1 MNEKDNQN
9 SMNQKD
15 NNEKDNQNPVP
26 MDDQNNPNQSAL
38 NDGQPWP
45 FEDENLQKT
54 SSSANI
60 EPLTPPPDASQ
71 PTRSLSQNEDEQPDA
86 SQPKFSITT
95 ADVSAP
101 YSMRTNVES
110 SIDISDD
117 MSKNQEQQNLTK
129 ENFSSNSEVSES
141 DSDLYSEFYSEA
153 DSEADS
159 KPNSES
165 NDITREP
172 WDDRIDS
179 ESGLSVSLTKM
190 IEEDAEK
197 IMAAAELARKNLS
210 TWKHSPRLFQSKHVP
225 PWARWKRIPHLAKND
240 LLATL
245 YHEGF
250 NKYLLYSDALK
261 VAKSNW
267 REKLFSK
274 LPANFIA
281 LFTFPLACLAGRY
294 IVTHPEEISAK
305 GLQGEWTGLGY
316 MIHQPEELKLKTCRV
331 TGFLRKMNWDYHR
344 RINYHPGSIFIVC
357 HPGLRLSNDRF
368 FIAEFKSKLP
378 NTKQVSGLKQAPKK
392 YYVLSSRQYNLLVP
406 ESFLYHNAVF
416 SQTNESENFY
426 SLVDQTQLGKLQYW
440 QQYYVQLDVIP
451 IRTNNQF
458 QTSSDNTRSLFKHI
472 SRSRKKVATKQR
484 FRFLFGKRGAPKV
497 VSEEKRIEP
506 LIHKLGE
513 SFIQI
518 GSKQGKVKKVK
529 VHSSEQPYQ
538 GQLCD
543 SLIQNSP
550 FCKSKFQGKHRFYA
564 YKMANSMRAVKEVLN
579 MYVHTSPMMLIND
592 QHIEVDYYFKRHF
605 CLSRCLSSLTD
616 YEQSRN
622 YSPYEINNNLI
633 DMRLRTLLHEDVA
646 RLNDQQTPDTDRLK
660 AVRHKRRFRRRK
672 KSKPNPFS
680 SLYLTRKSKRT
691 TQPNP
696 FDFLRGKERPFD
708 FYRIRSDH
716 KVLPHFQT
724 GFNQYMQ
731 HQLDHYGLEPDK
743 CHLAFPLRKPFKTSY
758 ELKGVRIRRSKAKK
772 LNKLRSRVIES
783 ESPVLK
789 RKFSG
794 YLFPDSDFD
803 ALFSHQ
809 ARWKNRFFIQNSG
822 FDDDV
827 FIMLSGPE
835 PDLQWTY
842 RSLMNMQKNH
852 RPNQPH
858 IIPSH
863 GFETPRLFEKRDNFY
878 GQLETDFGPLYRDQ
892 ETKRPRYYRPTN
904 KKWLRSMREPD
915 NDQELFE
922 DKRKYEFNPA
932 NPYGPNVD
940 DAKGAKHP
948 NATSWGE
955 EPMLFMDNQRCLPL
969 PVPQKQTI
977 KPWESEF
984 PPLYQTEPSWKL
996 YSIPRIQQ
1004 LGEQQNDYLTWKG
1017 THNQARGF
1025 FKFSWPAQLKD
1036 FNVADWVT
1044 HYQNYYGGSIWWPV
1058 KLDAYTVTQLIIAYH
1073 IFKYFRGVYYDYRDD
1088 FWEGLELFLLYLNLE
1103 DLLTFKSLATFVSP
1117 PTKFTFQDMRG
1128 GLELI
1133 EEFYPIV
1140 LFLKLRRTMFS
1151 SINYNKRY
1159 KATKLKFS
1167 RDHMFNFE
1175 AYEKTKAN
1183 PTSKDLLPPQKIYY
1197 KSDMLPKGFLLVGSP
1212 GTGKTFLV
1220 KALSGETQC
1229 PVISTSAEKYVESRN
1244 KPQMDPAFEF
1254 TFTLRKMFRA
1264 AKLRSPCIL
1273 FLDEL
1278 DSMAT
1283 RREFV
1288 LTGPNNAG
1296 IVPGLIYS
1304 RNNFVRKNAFS
1315 RWVSQTLMPQRPD
1328 LGHQSVYYA
1337 SVFKQRVSNS
1347 MLQSRTVLQRFQKD
1361 ILYLNT
1367 KNVSEYLFPRRKPAH
1382 LLETTTVLLCE
1393 LNDIES
1399 YPDVIVIGATN
1410 RPEVLDPAVIRP
1422 GRLGK
1427 IIYLDL
1433 PNRQKRF
1440 ELLKFYGGENFD
1452 QSVDWDFFA
1461 SYTQTGGL
1469 SAAHFKCIMNASALR
1484 LISLAF
1490 QNNQPMPSKSGF
1502 NPFAKNPGLAHTNAT
1517 IQYGI
1522 EATRYRN
1529 LHVREV
1535 RQRLISRF
1543 NWSVCSSALYSLYSQ
1558 QNPSFFL
1565 SDHVEIHDQPNP
1577 SYIITNIDGIYL
1589 APFQNYPS
1597 RLSSPANKMLEP
1609 SSTLTNQITTKNS
1622 NLSVPSSKK
1631 LSVNGTLICDEI
1643 YSQFFKTLRLRYLCT
1658 EKDRFFF
1665 NRLTN
1670 LDLPEGTP
1678 VGLERLEQ
1686 FITSDENKRTW
1697 SLFKAYFDRIWR
1709 PDVFGMKLLM
1719 DSPYA
1724 LDNPFN
1730 FSLFPIFAKIK
1741 GEYVKSNF
1749 QWAAFPQRNLVFSQL
1764 IMRANKPT
1772 FLRPIEYKL
1781 IEVQEEM
1788 FGDGVALLRSAYYM
1802 AGKAMIIALLD
1813 DETMFDE
1820 VTLSLWSHIK
1830 GFEEARFNQQ
1840 NFIHGLA
1847 RRLLAKRQFEKYLL
1861 VLVAGKI
1868 SEKFLLVQDPHTE
1881 SNIGLSDLQ
1890 QAGWLANVMV
1900 ENGLLYTTAPLTQH
1914 QTIIQEDNHPY
1925 TDKKTIRDGSRN
1937 KPKTK
1942 LKKKND
1948 TGLHKYWWGR
1958 KYTRQ
1963 LNNYRDSDIVKNN
1976 IWLEDG
1982 YPYEDTDV
1990 YKLKFLDFRYE
2001 PSVHDTN
2008 TVSVTRTA
2016 TNFTHST
2023 IDSERSRPLNQNRL
2037 EAILNSAEVQWNDFV
2052 RSDSQ
2057 DIVSH
2062 LVFDACGKAFNVV
2075 VRNRPLLDLLV
2086 YQLLTNNQITGRDAK
2101 KLAEHFLCHQHYF
2114 EPEHFVS
2121 RFAHIELKLERM
2133 AKVFNLI
2140 CISYE
2145 FFTWC
2150 ASYDLIFSLLY
2161 YELMTNRI
2169 TATDEEI
2176 ENVVRGTTK
2185 PDDEPNHLSGKSM
2198 DIEQY
2203 SDGTPDYEPTYG
2215 PEQWDELDIAPT
2227 DDDDSLLFYDGTL
2240 DYQPPS
2246 AFGIS
2251 EGLNDDQM
2259 EVDTIESAT
2268 VDPLESAIFYYAV
2281 NEEEPPIEI
2290 NMQAV
2295 VATLVEVG
2303 EAITA
2308 DAERLAKLMAEQAQ
2322 ELNNSE
2328 SNDVDSDSNDVN
2340 FF

>member
-1 MNEKDNQN
+1 MTEKNNKEKDNQN
-9 SMNQKD
+9 Q
-15 NNEKDNQNPVP
+15 VP
-26 MDDQNNPNQSAL
+26 MNDQNNQDQSAL
-38 NDGQPWP
+38 NDEKPWP
-45 FEDENLQKT
+45 SEDENLQKN
-54 SSSANI
+54 SPSDDWQAK
-60 EPLTPPPDASQ
+60 D
-71 PTRSLSQNEDEQPDA
+71 SLSQKAHEQPE
-86 SQPKFSITT
+86 FSITT

-101 YSMRTNVES
+101 YSVRTRADSQN
-110 SIDISDD
+110 
-117 MSKNQEQQNLTK
+117 QQNLTK
-129 ENFSSNSEVSES
+129 EDFPEKSEISES
-141 DSDLYSEFYSEA
+141 DSDLYSEFYSES
-153 DSEADS
+153 DSEA
-159 KPNSES
+159 NSES
-165 NDITREP
+165 ALKPDSKHIDTEP
-172 WDDRIDS
+172 CDDEINP

-190 IEEDAEK
+190 IEEDAEQ
-197 IMAAAELARKNLS
+197 IIAAAELARKNRS
-210 TWKHSPRLFQSKHVP
+210 TWKRELFEWKHVP
-225 PWARWKRIPHLAKND
+225 PWALPHLAKND
-240 LLATL
+240 LLAIL

-250 NKYLLYSDALK
+250 KKYLLYLDALK
-261 VAKSNW
+261 VAKRNW
-267 REKLFSK
+267 REKIFSK

-305 GLQGEWTGLGY
+305 GLQGDWKGLGY

-331 TGFLRKMNWDYHR
+331 TGFLRKIDWEYHR

-368 FIAEFKSKLP
+368 FIAEFQSKLP
-378 NTKQVSGLKQAPKK
+378 KTHSLKQAQQKH
-392 YYVLSSRQYNLLVP
+392 YVLSSRQYNLLVP
-406 ESFLYHNAVF
+406 ESFLYHKGIF
-416 SQTNESENFY
+416 DQMNESENVY
-426 SLVDQTQLGKLQYW
+426 SLVDQTQLGRLQYW
-440 QQYYVQLDVIP
+440 QQYYVQLDMIP
-451 IRTNNQF
+451 IKTNNQF
-458 QTSSDNTRSLFKHI
+458 QTSKTRPLFKHI
-472 SRSRKKVATKQR
+472 SRHGKKVSTKKR
-484 FRFLFGKRGAPKV
+484 FRFLFGKRGAPKI
-497 VSEEKRIEP
+497 VSEEKRIES
-506 LIHKLGE
+506 LIHELGE
-513 SFIQI
+513 SFIKI
-518 GSKQGKVKKVK
+518 SNKKGKLKKRK
-529 VHSSEQPYQ
+529 LDSSAQPYQ
-538 GQLCD
+538 SQLCD

-550 FCKSKFQGKHRFYA
+550 FYKAKFRGKHSFYN
-564 YKMANSMRAVKEVLN
+564 YKMANAMRAVKEILN

-592 QHIEVDYYFKRHF
+592 QHIDVDYYYKRHF
-605 CLSRCLSSLTD
+605 TLSRCLSNLTD
-616 YEQSRN
+616 YKETRN
-622 YSPYEINNNLI
+622 YSPYELNNNLI
-633 DMRLRTLLHEDVA
+633 DMRLRNLLHEDVA
-646 RLNDQQTPDTDRLK
+646 RLHDQQTPDTDRLQK
-660 AVRHKRRFRRRK
+660 IRRKRRFRRK
-672 KSKPNPFS
+672 KQGKPHPFS
-680 SLYLTRKSKRT
+680 SLYLSRKSKRT

-696 FDFLRGKERPFD
+696 FDFLYGKERPYDFD
-708 FYRIRSDH
+708 RIRSDH

-731 HQLDHYGLEPDK
+731 HQLDHYGLKPEK
-743 CHLAFPLRKPFKTSY
+743 SHLAFPVRKPFKTSY
-758 ELKGVRIRRSKAKK
+758 ELKGVRIRRSKAKR

-783 ESPVLK
+783 ESPILK

-803 ALFSHQ
+803 AVFSHQ
-809 ARWKNRFFIQNSG
+809 TPWKNRFFIQNSG

-827 FIMLSGPE
+827 FIMISGPE
-835 PDLQWTY
+835 PNLQWMY
-842 RSLMNMQKNH
+842 RSLMNMEKNH
-852 RPNQPH
+852 RENQPY
-858 IIPSH
+858 IVPS
-863 GFETPRLFEKRDNFY
+863 FEFATPRLFEKRDNFY
-878 GQLETDFGPLYRDQ
+878 GQVEGDFGIIYQDKEREKP
-892 ETKRPRYYRPTN
+892 PHYRPTN
-904 KKWLRSMREPD
+904 KKWLRYMHEPEHD
-915 NDQELFE
+915 LEE
-922 DKRKYEFNPA
+922 DTRKYVFDPA
-932 NPYGPNVD
+932 NPFGPNAD

-948 NATSWGE
+948 TSTSWGE
-955 EPMLFMDNQRCLPL
+955 EPMIFMDNQRCLPI
-969 PVPQKQTI
+969 PVPQKQTML
-977 KPWESEF
+977 EREF

-1036 FNVADWVT
+1036 FNVADWAT
-1044 HYQNYYGGSIWWPV
+1044 HYQNYHGGSLWWPV

-1073 IFKYFRGVYYDYRDD
+1073 IFKYFRHVYYDYKDD

-1103 DLLTFKSLATFVSP
+1103 DLLTFKSLASFVSP
-1117 PTKFTFQDMRG
+1117 PSQLTFQDMRG
-1128 GLELI
+1128 GLELM

-1140 LFLKLRRTMFS
+1140 LFLKLRRRMFS

-1159 KATKLKFS
+1159 KPNKLKFS
-1167 RDHMFNFE
+1167 LDHMFNYE
-1175 AYEKTKAN
+1175 AYEKVKAN
-1183 PTSKDLLPPQKIYY
+1183 PMPKDLCPPQKIYY
-1197 KSDMLPKGFLLVGSP
+1197 KSDMLPKGFLLVGAP

-1229 PVISTSAEKYVESRN
+1229 PVISTSAEKYVESRD
-1244 KPQMDPAFEF
+1244 KPKMDPAFEF
-1254 TFTLRKMFRA
+1254 TFTLRKMFTA

-1296 IVPGLIYS
+1296 IVPGLIYG
-1304 RNNFVRKNAFS
+1304 RNTFVRKNAFS
-1315 RWVSQTLMPQRPD
+1315 RWVSQTLMPQAPD

-1367 KNVSEYLFPRRKPAH
+1367 KNVSEYLFPRRRPAH

-1452 QSVDWDFFA
+1452 QNVDWDFFA

-1490 QNNQPMPSKSGF
+1490 QNNQSMPSKSRF
-1502 NPFAKNPGLAHTNAT
+1502 NPVPGLRHTNAT

-1522 EATRYRN
+1522 EATRYKN

-1543 NWSVCSSALYSLYSQ
+1543 NRSLCSSTLYSLYSQ
-1558 QNPSFFL
+1558 ANPSFFL
-1565 SDHVEIHDQPNP
+1565 TDHVELQDKPNP

-1597 RLSSPANKMLEP
+1597 SS
-1609 SSTLTNQITTKNS
+1609 SSTKASATLTNQTTTENS
-1622 NLSVPSSKK
+1622 TLPMSKK
-1631 LSVNGTLICDEI
+1631 LSVKGALICDEI
-1643 YSQFFKTLRLRYLCT
+1643 FDQFYKILRLRYLCT
-1658 EKDRFFF
+1658 EKSRFFF
-1665 NRLTN
+1665 NRLN
-1670 LDLPEGTP
+1670 GLSLPEGTA

-1686 FITSDENKRTW
+1686 FITSDKDKRTW
-1697 SLFKAYFDRIWR
+1697 NLFKAYVDRIWH

-1730 FSLFPIFAKIK
+1730 FSLFPIFAKIN
-1741 GEYVKSNF
+1741 GDYVQSNF
-1749 QWAAFPQRNLVFSQL
+1749 QWAAFPQRNLVLSQL
-1764 IMRANKPT
+1764 IMRAHKPS
-1772 FLRPIEYKL
+1772 FLRPIEHKL

-1788 FGDGVALLRSAYYM
+1788 FGDGLAILRSAYYM
-1802 AGKAMIIALLD
+1802 AGKALIIALLD

-1820 VTLSLWSHIK
+1820 VSLSLWSHIK

-1840 NFIHGLA
+1840 SFIHGLA
-1847 RRLLAKRQFEKYLL
+1847 RRLLAKPQFEKYLL
-1861 VLVAGKI
+1861 VLVAGKM
-1868 SEKFLLVQDPHTE
+1868 SEKFLLLQDPYTE
-1881 SNIGLSDLQ
+1881 SNIGLGDLQ

-1900 ENGLLYTTAPLTQH
+1900 ESGLLYTTATLTQH
-1914 QTIIQEDNHPY
+1914 QTLIQEDNHPY

-1942 LKKKND
+1942 LKKQND
-1948 TGLHKYWWGR
+1948 MGIHHYWWGR

-1976 IWLEDG
+1976 IWLDDN

-1990 YKLKFLDFRYE
+1990 YKLKFLDFPYE
-2001 PSVHDTN
+2001 PSIHDTN

-2016 TNFTHST
+2016 TNFKHST
-2023 IDSERSRPLNQNRL
+2023 IDSEGSQPLNQNRL
-2037 EAILNSAEVQWNDFV
+2037 EALLNSAEVQWNDFV
-2052 RSDSQ
+2052 RSDNQ
-2057 DIVSH
+2057 DMVSH
-2062 LVFDACGKAFNVV
+2062 LVFDACGKVFNVI

-2101 KLAEHFLCHQHYF
+2101 KLAEHFLCHQYYF
-2114 EPEHFVS
+2114 KTENVIS

-2133 AKVFNLI
+2133 AKLFNLI
-2140 CISYE
+2140 CSSYA

-2150 ASYDLIFSLLY
+2150 TGYDLIFSWLY
-2161 YELMTNRI
+2161 YELMTNQI
-2169 TATDEEI
+2169 AATDEEI
-2176 ENVVRGTTK
+2176 EKVVRSPIQ
-2185 PDDEPNHLSGKSM
+2185 PDPEDLYDKSM

-2203 SDGTPDYEPTYG
+2203 YDGTPDYEPIYG
-2215 PEQWDELDIAPT
+2215 PEQWDEIHMAPM
-2227 DDDDSLLFYDGTL
+2227 DDDQSLLFYDGTL
-2240 DYQPPS
+2240 YYEPTDT
-2246 AFGIS
+2246 FGIS
-2251 EGLNDDQM
+2251 EGWDQIVLDTT
-2259 EVDTIESAT
+2259 EPDTVDTTE
-2268 VDPLESAIFYYAV
+2268 PYIFYYAV
-2281 NEEEPPIEI
+2281 NEDEPPIEI
-2290 NMQAV
+2290 NMQKV
-2295 VATLVEVG
+2295 MTTLVEVG
-2303 EAITA
+2303 DAITA
-2308 DAERLAKLMAEQAQ
+2308 DAERLTKLIANQDVE
-2322 ELNNSE
+2322 NNSE
-2328 SNDVDSDSNDVN
+2328 SNDVD